1 MIRSMNSIGPR
12 WAARVCAC
20 TAALLLAA
28 CGGGSQDDPAAQ
40 DSQAAAGTA
49 KSSAGTA
56 KPVSSRLVLPQG
68 LPVTSTS
75 KLDPRLRNSRGPV
88 EVWVTL
94 DQAAPAAV
102 SAQRATDLG
111 LPDGAG
117 LRELRTAAARKTAT
131 AASARKTAPLDAGAD
146 AVAAQGTLDAIKA
159 DVLAQ
164 RQRVRAQQTELAGR
178 LQSMGARELGRANV
192 AHNAVA
198 VRVDAAALPALAA
211 LPGVAKVRPV
221 VHYQLD
227 LSETVPYVGGAAVQ
241 ARGFDG
247 SGVKV
252 AILDS
257 GIDYTHRNLGGAG
270 TPAAYEAAYGPGAD
284 GSLAAS
290 RDGLFPTA
298 KVVEGFDFVGETWP
312 NGDRTE
318 DDDPIDF
325 DGHGT
330 HVADIVAGASVD
342 GAHKGMAPGA
352 SLVAIR
358 VCSAVAPSCNGVA
371 LVKGVEY
378 ALDPNGDG
386 DFSDAVDV
394 MNLSLGSNYGQP
406 EDDLSFALGNAVKLG
421 VVVVASAGNGGNRAT
436 ITGSPASEPG
446 VISVAQ
452 TQVPSAAAQALVI
465 NTPAALAGTYLNTAS
480 VDWAPLGAAA
490 TGDVAVVGRGCPA
503 GSIAG
508 APEDPYL
515 ADPAGKIVLIDR
527 GACSVSLKVDRA
539 AQAGARGVLIGL
551 VAPGDAVSFS
561 FGGGS
566 QFVPTL
572 VITLQ
577 LSTSIKAQVAAG
589 TAVNATLDAANAVSL
604 LGSMA
609 STSARGPSNQSNLIK
624 PEIGAPG
631 ASLSAE
637 VGTSTGET
645 AFGGTSGAAPM
656 VSGAVALLLQAHPT
670 RSPMQVK
677 AMLMNSAFREIF
689 TNSVTE
695 PGVAAPVTRIGA
707 GELRVDR
714 ALGADLLAWN
724 PKQSSAALSFGFRDV
739 ARADV
744 VTQWLRIEN
753 LSRQWK
759 QVRLDSTFRYDA
771 DRDSRAVRI
780 TVPGTVIVPPRGS
793 ISVPVVLTVDARK
806 LPDWGIDGSDTV
818 AAGPQLAAN
827 EYDGYIT
834 LRDQDRTL
842 AVPWHVLP
850 RKSSAVLAHGGRS
863 ATSPIHVANAGVADA
878 TAEVFALTGTSRS
891 VPRNEVPEPGSNG
904 ALTDLRAVGARLVE
918 SGFVQFGVST
928 YGRRSNALYPAEFDI
943 LVDTNRDGTP
953 DFLVF
958 NTELGAPDAGTGLG
972 VVAVLD
978 LATGGA
984 QAVALIDA
992 DMYSGNMILTV
1003 PLAALGMSDDST
1015 FDFTVTTLDNYFGSA
1030 NTDTIGPMT
1039 FTPSKPKFK
1048 VVGDVTQVIASGD
1061 RVTLRSQA
1069 VPGGAAASPSQLG
1082 HMLMYRGNAGSE
1094 ADLIQV
1100 R

>member
-1 MIRSMNSIGPR
+1 MIRSMKSIGPR
-12 WAARVCAC
+12 MAARVGACA
-20 TAALLLAA
+20 AALLLAA

-40 DSQAAAGTA
+40 DSQAAAGAA
-49 KSSAGTA
+49 KSSAGAA

-68 LPVTSTS
+68 LPVTSTN

-102 SAQRATDLG
+102 SAQRAADLG

-117 LRELRTAAARKTAT
+117 LRELRTAAARKTTA
-131 AASARKTAPLDAGAD
+131 AASARKTAPLDAGTD

-159 DVLAQ
+159 DVLMQ

-227 LSETVPYVGGAAVQ
+227 LAETVPYVGGAAVQ

-270 TPAAYEAAYGPGAD
+270 TPAAYDAAYGAD

-312 NGDRTE
+312 NGDRSE
-318 DDDPIDF
+318 DDDPIDIQ
-325 DGHGT
+325 GHGT
-330 HVADIVAGASVD
+330 HVADIVAGASAD
-342 GAHKGMAPGA
+342 GAHKGVAPGA
-352 SLVAIR
+352 RLVAIR
-358 VCSAVAPSCNGVA
+358 VCSAVASACNGVA
-371 LVKGVEY
+371 LMKGVEF

-446 VISVAQ
+446 VLSVAQ

-465 NTPAALAGTYLNTAS
+465 NAPAALAGTYLNTAS
-480 VDWAPLGAAA
+480 VEWAPLGAAA

-503 GSIAG
+503 DPATGLA
-508 APEDPYL
+508 EDPYT
-515 ADPAGKIVLIDR
+515 ANPAGKIALIDR
-527 GACSVSLKVDRA
+527 GACAVSLKVDRA
-539 AQAGARGVLIGL
+539 ARAGARAVLIGL

-572 VITLQ
+572 VVTLQ

-589 TAVNATLDAANAVSL
+589 TAVNATLDAANGVSL
-604 LGSMA
+604 AGSMA

-637 VGTSTGET
+637 AGTATGET

-670 RSPMQVK
+670 RSPMQIK

-714 ALGADLLAWN
+714 ALGTDLLAWN

-739 ARADV
+739 AHADV

-753 LSRQWK
+753 LGRQWK
-759 QVRLDSTFRYDA
+759 QVKLDSTFLYDA

-818 AAGPQLAAN
+818 AAGTQLAAN

-850 RKSSAVLAHGGRS
+850 RKSSAVLAHGGHS
-863 ATSPIHVANAGVADA
+863 ARSPIHVANAGVADA

-891 VPRNEVPEPGSNG
+891 VPRNEVPEQGSNG

-943 LVDTNRDGTP
+943 LVDANRDGAP

-972 VVAVLD
+972 VVAVVN
-978 LATGGA
+978 LATGSG

-1003 PLAALGMSDDST
+1003 PLAALGMADDST
-1015 FDFTVTTLDNYFGSA
+1015 FDFTVVTQDNYFGSA
-1030 NTDTIGPMT
+1030 NTDAIGPMT
-1039 FTPSKPKFK
+1039 FTPSKPKFQ
-1048 VVGDVTQVIASGD
+1048 VVGDLTQVIASGD
-1061 RVTLRSQA
+1061 KVTLRSQA
-1069 VPGGAAASPSQLG
+1069 VPGGAEASPSQLG